1 MRQTRRSL
9 LQSAGGLLF
18 SGAIAACSPDSQNA
32 EAVAPARRLMI
43 NCNMVIAFDGEGSV
57 SDDLKNNIRES
68 GLCATK
74 ISMGGSG
81 GSYAAT
87 LEELAAYD
95 AAIADNADI
104 FQSIA
109 SVADIDEA
117 YASQRLGIIKSF
129 EAATM
134 HDGQPARIAEFAGH
148 GVKVMQLGYNTT
160 SPFGAGVM
168 SVDGP
173 LGLSDLGR
181 EAVTVMQ
188 ENGVLLDLSHA
199 HEQTM
204 FDAIAAAKRPVAVTH
219 SGCSGVYQHQ
229 RNKSDKALKSVA
241 DTGGVVGIYEL
252 SYLTPDN
259 EQTPL
264 SAYVAHLSHALKVC
278 GEDHVGIGSDAVLPA
293 FDVSPESIAQWDAV
307 NAARKEAGIAAPGE
321 GPMPF
326 VVGLNGPQRMYVIA
340 DELKKLGYAE
350 SAIDKVLG
358 LNFKRVFRDTWS
370 V

>member
-9 LQSAGGLLF
+9 LKSASGFLITGG
-18 SGAIAACSPDSQNA
+18 IAACAPNAPGA
-32 EAVAPARRLMI
+32 EATTRARRLMI
-43 NCNMVIAFDGEGSV
+43 NGNMVIAFDGEGQM
-57 SDDLKNNIRES
+57 SDGLKSKIRES
-68 GLCATK
+68 GLSAIK

-81 GSYAAT
+81 GNYAET

-95 AAIADNADI
+95 AAMADNADI
-104 FQSIA
+104 LRPIN
-109 SVADIDEA
+109 SVDDIDEA

-134 HDGQPARIAEFAGH
+134 HDGQPARIAEFAAQ
-148 GVKVMQLGYNTT
+148 GVRVMQLGYNTT

-204 FDAIAAAKRPVAVTH
+204 FGAIETATRPVAVTH
-219 SGCSGVYQHQ
+219 SGCAGVYQHQ
-229 RNKSDKALKSVA
+229 RNKSDEALKSVA

-252 SYLTPDN
+252 SYLTPDD

-264 SAYVAHLSHALKVC
+264 SAYIAHLSHALKVC

-293 FDVSPESIAQWDAV
+293 FDVNPESIAQWNAV

-326 VVGLNGPQRMYVIA
+326 VVGLNGPQRMHVIA

-350 SAIDKVLG
+350 GAIDKVMG
-358 LNFKRVFRDTWS
+358 LNFKRVFSDTWN

>member
-1 MRQTRRSL
+1 MRQTRRTL
-9 LQSAGGLLF
+9 LKSAGGVLF
-18 SGAIAACSPDSQNA
+18 SGALAACSPNGRSA
-32 EAVAPARRLMI
+32 KTLVPARRLMI
-43 NCNMVIAFDGEGSV
+43 NGNMVIAFDSEGQL
-57 SDDLKNNIRES
+57 SDGLKNKIRDS
-68 GLCATK
+68 GLCAIKLT
-74 ISMGGSG
+74 MGGSG
-81 GSYAAT
+81 GSYAET

-95 AAIADNADI
+95 AAIAENADI
-104 FQSIA
+104 LRSIN

-134 HDGQPARIAEFAGH
+134 HDGQPARIAEFAAQ
-148 GVKVMQLGYNTT
+148 GVRVMQLGYNNT

-173 LGLSDLGR
+173 LGLSELGR
-181 EAVTVMQ
+181 EAVSVMQ
-188 ENGVLLDLSHA
+188 ANGVLLDLSHA

-204 FDAIAAAKRPVAVTH
+204 FDAIEASTRPVAVTH
-219 SGCSGVYQHQ
+219 SGCAGVHQHQ
-229 RNKSDKALKSVA
+229 RNKSDEALKRVA

-252 SYLTPDN
+252 SYLTPDD

-264 SAYVAHLSHALKVC
+264 SAYMAHLDHALKVC

-293 FDVSPESIAQWDAV
+293 FDVSPESIAQWEAV

-326 VVGLNGPQRMYVIA
+326 VVGLNGPQRMSVIA
-340 DELKKLGYAE
+340 DELKKLGYADD
-350 SAIDKVLG
+350 AIDKVMG
-358 LNFKRVFRDTWS
+358 LNLKRVFSETWA